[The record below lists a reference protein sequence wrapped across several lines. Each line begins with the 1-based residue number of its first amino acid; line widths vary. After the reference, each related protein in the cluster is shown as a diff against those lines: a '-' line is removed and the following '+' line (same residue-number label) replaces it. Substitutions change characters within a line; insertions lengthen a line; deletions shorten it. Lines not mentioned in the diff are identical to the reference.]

1 MPTSETDID
10 YAAEL
15 RSQQAQAMLDL
26 FEADRQRGPLRS
38 RSLENGRTLKTRTT
52 YHSG

>member
-15 RSQQAQAMLDL
+15 RLQQAQAMLDL
-26 FEADRQRGPLRS
+26 FEADRQRAAVTLR
-38 RSLENGRTLKTRTT
+38 GA
-52 YHSG
+52 